1 MHGDLLV
8 MCCCC
13 DEVSRLLGQLH
24 NPPQPHRREERIV
37 GLLLLRGW
45 ELCVVFGANRD
56 ALAEMWEVVGGV
68 FVEEVEPAN

>member
-13 DEVSRLLGQLH
+13 DEVSRLLGQPH

-37 GLLLLRGW
+37 GVLLLRGW
-45 ELCVVFGANRD
+45 E
-56 ALAEMWEVVGGV
+56 
-68 FVEEVEPAN
+68 FVRGFRRQS